1 MPRVDTEP
9 GFTAPRPPRSV
20 VLPAGL
26 RRAVSYISEHSDHP
40 LSLSQI
46 AAAAGV
52 SNRTVQKHF
61 HRFLGTSPIAWLRR
75 VRLERAH
82 DDFLREVDDGKVTAI
97 ATSRGFSHLGRFS
110 AAYRVIYRERPSE
123 TLRSGNTRAT
133 IINRLPQPSVATLLQ
148 PGRWQ
153 TELTR
158 ASRYRPKH
166 PEALALALL
175 ALPLAS
181 IAEPASA
188 AQALELAGKAHE
200 RDPEYALPLALA
212 AWCHAQRVVY
222 TWTTCPSAER
232 HAVLRLAHEA
242 ALLDN
247 GDATVQTTLCA
258 AYAAIGDLP
267 NAEHCINTALATDP
281 ASHWAWQR
289 SAWLRSYRGDT
300 AAATVQ
306 FRHALQID
314 PEAPQTFNTY
324 IGLGIAAFDAG
335 NYREASGWI
344 RLGLRSSPSALWSH
358 RILAAAE
365 ARQGHHDEARL
376 SAMRLRRSQ
385 PGLSI
390 GQVIATLPV
399 NADFLAR
406 LADGLE
412 TAGLP
417 I

>member
-1 MPRVDTEP
+1 MPDEEISP
-9 GFTAPRPPRSV
+9 DPIAPLRSECA

-26 RRAVSYISEHSDHP
+26 RRAVAYICDHSDHP
-40 LSLSQI
+40 ISLPQI

-52 SNRTVQKHF
+52 SSRTLQKHF
-61 HRFLGTSPIAWLRR
+61 NRFLGTSPIAWLRR
-75 VRLERAH
+75 VRLEHAH
-82 DDFLREVDDGKVTAI
+82 DDFLREADGGKVTVI
-97 ATSRGFSHLGRFS
+97 ASSRGFSHLGRFS
-110 AAYRVIYRERPSE
+110 AAYRDIYRERPSE
-123 TLRSGNTRAT
+123 TLRSGHARAA
-133 IINRLPQPSVATLLQ
+133 IINRVPQPSVATLLQ

-158 ASRYRPKH
+158 ASRCRPEH

-222 TWTTCPSAER
+222 TWTACPAAER
-232 HAVLRLAHEA
+232 QTVLRLANEA
-242 ALLDN
+242 ARRDD
-247 GDATVQTTLCA
+247 GDATVQTALCA
-258 AYAAIGDLP
+258 AYAAIGDLA
-267 NAEHCINTALATDP
+267 NAERCIDTALAADP

-289 SAWLRSYRGDT
+289 SAWLQSYHGN
-300 AAATVQ
+300 AATATAQ

-314 PEAPQTFNTY
+314 PGAPQTFNTY

-335 NYREASGWI
+335 NYREATGWI

-365 ARQGHHDEARL
+365 ARQGYKDEARL

-385 PGLSI
+385 PDLSI
-390 GQVIATLPV
+390 GQIIATLPV
-399 NADFLAR
+399 NANFLAR

-417 I
+417 P